1 MRVIGQSCQLARI
14 DFLGAKKRAAA
25 KYGRK
30 CPKTW
35 KVIILGFLEG
45 SHGRMI
51 ANKEREWAHIGY
63 WRRQDTI
70 IGLNCSTPPQT
81 ETPIAALSPWLA
93 NNFQAARS
101 RRRSWIC
108 LNRFAMNQRQKLPTL
123 LWKTDQIQQMI
134 SLWNWEINC
143 GPIFATISL
152 LATIYFPIAG
162 RPHFIFAFLSRLR
175 GGDIVCG
182 G

>member
-81 ETPIAALSPWLA
+81 ETTIAPPSRWPA
-93 NNFQAARS
+93 NNFQAAARS
-101 RRRSWIC
+101 RRVKLNMFKQIC
-108 LNRFAMNQRQKLPTL
+108 NESETKVTTSSLENRPNPANDFSLKLG
-123 LWKTDQIQQMI
+123 
-134 SLWNWEINC
+134 N
-143 GPIFATISL
+143 
-152 LATIYFPIAG
+152 
-162 RPHFIFAFLSRLR
+162 
-175 GGDIVCG
+175 
-182 G
+182 